1 MSDEPS
7 KSMAVFCIA
16 LFVLFGAL
24 ISAFSIWL
32 RVSSAPDV
40 DGLSA
45 LENHDPYADPN
56 PAPPVPENEA
66 AKIGIEEVKRREGWS
81 GIADRPVDREGFW
94 WYVAVWRKPKPHPSS
109 LESRRIVVVDGAD
122 GKVLIYNRNPR
133 P

>member
-7 KSMAVFCIA
+7 KSMAVFCLA
-16 LFVLFGAL
+16 LFVLLGAV

-45 LENHDPYADPN
+45 VENHKSYVYPN
-56 PAPPVPENEA
+56 SPPPVPEHEA
-66 AKIGIEEVKRREGWS
+66 AKIAIEEVKRREAWS
-81 GIADRPVDREGFW
+81 GFADRPVDREGFW
-94 WYVAVWRKPKPHPSS
+94 WYVAVWRNPKPHPSS
-109 LESRRIVVVDGAD
+109 LESRRSVVIDGAD
-122 GKVLIYNRNPR
+122 GKVLIYNRHPR